1 MGSFTDLTAADGVRI
16 PAYVARP
23 AGQPRGGIVVIQEI
37 FGVNTHIREVAD
49 GYAAEGYVAVAPALF
64 QRVKPGVELGYT
76 PADMEAGFAVMQ
88 AVEKLPA
95 PGALADI
102 QAAITQASPYL
113 PPGMPTPPTYRK
125 VNHADQPI
133 FFLALKSSVLPHY
146 RLRGGGR
153 TQTARAGAGAFRR
166 AGPVD
171 SAAQHR
177 RLPRAPPRGAGA
189 PVPRAPRLQLQPP
202 RGLERSSG
210 QARARAHAGLLPPAR
225 GLRQR

>member
-88 AVEKLPA
+88 AVEKLRA

-102 QAAITQASPYL
+102 QAAITQAARES
-113 PPGMPTPPTYRK
+113 GGK
-125 VNHADQPI
+125 VGIVGYCWGGLMTWRAACMIDG
-133 FFLALKSSVLPHY
+133 LAA
-146 RLRGGGR
+146 
-153 TQTARAGAGAFRR
+153 T
-166 AGPVD
+166 
-171 SAAQHR
+171 
-177 RLPRAPPRGAGA
+177 
-189 PVPRAPRLQLQPP
+189 
-202 RGLERSSG
+202 
-210 QARARAHAGLLPPAR
+210 
-225 GLRQR
+225 